1 MADTTR
7 VTFAYPYTDADGKDH
22 KAGST
27 ASLDFFEARQVLN
40 EGKARVAEPEKK
52 DGK

>member
-1 MADTTR
+1 MTSTK
-7 VTFAYPYTDADGKDH
+7 VTFAYPYTDAAGKDH

-27 ASLDFFEARQVLN
+27 ADLDFFEARIVLS

-52 DGK
+52 ESK